1 MHAHPT
7 RKAWHWPVTLLLN
20 SIGFGLV
27 TASVIAI
34 GAVGLTLQFGITN
47 FVNFAYGELLTLGAY
62 VGYYCTVVL
71 HLNLAVA
78 ILAAI
83 VVTGALAVVLNEVIF
98 TPFIK
103 TKARLFIM
111 LIVTIGVS
119 LILQNAY
126 QIAFGTN
133 FYRYNVT
140 GNSSHSLGPFL
151 LTTTQLLIIG
161 LAVIALAG
169 LQGLL
174 RYTRLGKSMRAM
186 SDSAELAEASGLNT
200 RMITRTAWFLSGG
213 LAGIGGV
220 ALALNVYTVTPDLGN
235 LFVFILFAAVILGGI
250 GKPVGAMLAALI
262 IGVAMEVSGAYINS
276 AYKTAVA
283 FAILIAVLLFRP
295 SGLFATKGK
304 A

>member
-1 MHAHPT
+1 M
-7 RKAWHWPVTLLLN
+7 TLLLN

>member
-1 MHAHPT
+1 M
-7 RKAWHWPVTLLLN
+7 TLLLN

-98 TPFIK
+98 TPFVK

-126 QIAFGTN
+126 QIVFGTN

-200 RMITRTAWFLSGG
+200 GMITRLAWFLSGG

-220 ALALNVYTVTPDLGN
+220 ALALNVYTVTPNLGN
-235 LFVFILFAAVILGGI
+235 LFVFILFAAVILGGV

-295 SGLFATKGK
+295 SGLFTTKGK

>member
-1 MHAHPT
+1 
-7 RKAWHWPVTLLLN
+7 
-20 SIGFGLV
+20 
-27 TASVIAI
+27 VIAI

-98 TPFIK
+98 TPFVK

-126 QIAFGTN
+126 QIVFGTN

-200 RMITRTAWFLSGG
+200 GMITRLAWFLSGG

-220 ALALNVYTVTPDLGN
+220 ALALNVYTVTPNLGN
-235 LFVFILFAAVILGGI
+235 LFVFILFAAVILGGV

-295 SGLFATKGK
+295 SGLFTTKGK

>member
-1 MHAHPT
+1 M
-7 RKAWHWPVTLLLN
+7 TLFLN
-20 SIGFGLV
+20 SVGFGLV

-71 HLNLAVA
+71 HLNLVVA
-78 ILAAI
+78 IGVAI
-83 VVTGALAVVLNEVIF
+83 IATGLMAVVLNEVVF
-98 TPFIK
+98 APFIR

-119 LILQNAY
+119 LILQNSY

-140 GNSSHSLGPFL
+140 GNSSHHIGPFL

-161 LAVIALAG
+161 LAIVALGA

-174 RYTRLGKSMRAM
+174 RYTQLGKSMRAM

-200 RMITRTAWFLSGG
+200 RMITRMAWFLSGG
-213 LAGIGGV
+213 LAGVGGV
-220 ALALNVYTVTPDLGN
+220 ALALNVYTVTPDIGN

-250 GKPVGAMLAALI
+250 GNPIGAMLAALI

-283 FAILIAVLLFRP
+283 FAILILVLLLRP

>member
-1 MHAHPT
+1 
-7 RKAWHWPVTLLLN
+7 VTLLLN

-98 TPFIK
+98 TPFVK

-126 QIAFGTN
+126 QIVFGTN

-200 RMITRTAWFLSGG
+200 GMITRLAWFLSGG

-220 ALALNVYTVTPDLGN
+220 ALALNVYTVTPNLGN
-235 LFVFILFAAVILGGI
+235 LFVFILFAAVILGGV

-295 SGLFATKGK
+295 SGLFTTKGK

>member
-1 MHAHPT
+1 MD
-7 RKAWHWPVTLLLN
+7 VLFN

-47 FVNFAYGELLTLGAY
+47 FVNFAYGELLTFGAY
-62 VGYYCTVVL
+62 VGYFCTAVL
-71 HLNLAVA
+71 HLTPVLGIVA
-78 ILAAI
+78 AMLT
-83 VVTGALAVVLNEVIF
+83 TGVLAVVLNEVVF
-98 TPFIK
+98 TPFIR

-126 QIAFGTN
+126 QIAFGTD
-133 FYRYNVT
+133 FYRYDIG
-140 GNSSHSLGPFL
+140 GNTSHQLGPFI

-161 LAVIALAG
+161 LAILSLAG
-169 LQGLL
+169 LQALL
-174 RYTRLGKSMRAM
+174 RYTKLGKSMRAM

-200 RMITRTAWFLSGG
+200 RMITRVAWLLSGG

-220 ALALNVYTVTPDLGN
+220 ALALNVYTVTPNVGN
-235 LFVFILFAAVILGGI
+235 LFVFVLFAAVILGGI
-250 GKPVGAMLAALI
+250 GNPIGAMLAALI

-283 FAILIAVLLFRP
+283 FAILLVVLLLRP
-295 SGLFATKGK
+295 SGLFAVKGK
-304 A
+304 N

>member
-1 MHAHPT
+1 MD
-7 RKAWHWPVTLLLN
+7 VLFN

-62 VGYYCTVVL
+62 VGYFCTAVL
-71 HLNLAVA
+71 HLTPVLG
-78 ILAAI
+78 I
-83 VVTGALAVVLNEVIF
+83 VVAMLATGVLAVVLNEVVF
-98 TPFIK
+98 TPFIR

-126 QIAFGTN
+126 QIAFGTD
-133 FYRYNVT
+133 FYRYDIG
-140 GNSSHSLGPFL
+140 GNTSHQLGPFI

-161 LAVIALAG
+161 LAILSLAALQA
-169 LQGLL
+169 LL
-174 RYTRLGKSMRAM
+174 RYTKLGKSMRAM

-200 RMITRTAWFLSGG
+200 RMITRVAWLLSGG

-220 ALALNVYTVTPDLGN
+220 ALALNVYTVTPNVGN
-235 LFVFILFAAVILGGI
+235 LFVFVLFAAVILGGI
-250 GKPVGAMLAALI
+250 GNPIGAMLAALI

-283 FAILIAVLLFRP
+283 FAILLVVLLLRP
-295 SGLFATKGK
+295 SGLFAVKGK
-304 A
+304 N

>member
-1 MHAHPT
+1 
-7 RKAWHWPVTLLLN
+7 VTLLLN

-71 HLNLAVA
+71 HLNLAIA

>member
-1 MHAHPT
+1 
-7 RKAWHWPVTLLLN
+7 VTLLLN

-98 TPFIK
+98 TPFVK

-200 RMITRTAWFLSGG
+200 GMITRLAWFLSGG

-220 ALALNVYTVTPDLGN
+220 ALALNVYTVTPNLGN
-235 LFVFILFAAVILGGI
+235 LFVFILFAAVILGGV

-295 SGLFATKGK
+295 SGLFTTKGK

>member
-1 MHAHPT
+1 MD
-7 RKAWHWPVTLLLN
+7 LFLN
-20 SIGFGLV
+20 SVGFGLV

-71 HLNLAVA
+71 GLNLFM
-78 ILAAI
+78 AI
-83 VVTGALAVVLNEVIF
+83 VASLILTGLLAVVLNEVVF

-119 LILQNAY
+119 LILQNGY

-133 FYRYNVT
+133 FYRYNIG
-140 GNSSHSLGPFL
+140 GNTSHNIGPFL

-161 LAVIALAG
+161 LAALALG
-169 LQGLL
+169 SLHVLL
-174 RYTRLGKSMRAM
+174 RYTKLGKSMRAM

-200 RMITRTAWFLSGG
+200 RMITRVAWFLSGG
-213 LAGIGGV
+213 LAGVGGV
-220 ALALNVYTVTPDLGN
+220 ALALNVYTVTPSLGN
-235 LFVFILFAAVILGGI
+235 LFVFVLFAAVILGGI
-250 GKPVGAMLAALI
+250 GNPVGAMLAALI

-283 FAILIAVLLFRP
+283 FGILLIVLLVRP
-295 SGLFATKGK
+295 NGLFATKGK

>member
-1 MHAHPT
+1 M
-7 RKAWHWPVTLLLN
+7 
-20 SIGFGLV
+20 
-27 TASVIAI
+27 IAI

-98 TPFIK
+98 TPFVK

-126 QIAFGTN
+126 QIVFGTN

-200 RMITRTAWFLSGG
+200 GMITRLAWFLSGG

-220 ALALNVYTVTPDLGN
+220 ALALNVYTVTPNLGN
-235 LFVFILFAAVILGGI
+235 LFVFILFAAVILGGV

-295 SGLFATKGK
+295 SGLFTTKGK

>member
-1 MHAHPT
+1 
-7 RKAWHWPVTLLLN
+7 VTLLLN